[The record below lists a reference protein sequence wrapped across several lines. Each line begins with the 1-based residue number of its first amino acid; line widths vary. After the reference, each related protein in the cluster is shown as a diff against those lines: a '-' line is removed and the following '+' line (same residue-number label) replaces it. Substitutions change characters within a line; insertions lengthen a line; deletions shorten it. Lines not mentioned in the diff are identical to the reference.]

1 MHVNG
6 FISLNITSWKYITHK
21 IAVWLLLVLE
31 KAKLKMFRLL
41 LVLIYILQY
50 NINKKCWHGI
60 DMGFLQEQLNPSPA
74 YNPQVEAISPTLPA
88 DNVIEDANFRSTKD
102 DLLQQISK
110 VDREISN
117 IESTIAM
124 LKKKEVI
131 ILTQ

>member
-1 MHVNG
+1 M
-6 FISLNITSWKYITHK
+6 
-21 IAVWLLLVLE
+21 
-31 KAKLKMFRLL
+31 R
-41 LVLIYILQY
+41 
-50 NINKKCWHGI
+50 
-60 DMGFLQEQLNPSPA
+60 FLQEQLNPSPA

-88 DNVIEDANFRSTKD
+88 DNVAEDANFRSTKD